1 MFSEIDMTKM
11 LGCLIDNRF
20 AMLGERV
27 FFFQL
32 TVVIP
37 MDINCVSLLI
47 DLFLYWY
54 DADFIQVL
62 HEKNSDCSLSFTFY
76 ILLYK

>member
-27 FFFQL
+27 FFSTNGRYSYGYQL
-32 TVVIP
+32 CFTSHRLVP
-37 MDINCVSLLI
+37 LL
-47 DLFLYWY
+47 
-54 DADFIQVL
+54 V
-62 HEKNSDCSLSFTFY
+62 
-76 ILLYK
+76 